1 MAENIFNKTIGG
13 NGGRPAHSGFHHVAD
28 AEAIPKGTLVGNWYE
43 ERALRTFTGVG
54 RTIVREHIPKKHLN
68 FEEPIKTEKKFDNTH
83 DRIHGI
89 RLDQP
94 MYSENYH
101 YGKGVNPADAL
112 PKVGLK
118 NKRLE
123 REMYE
128 LIASEL
134 NEKEEALER
143 ERQARRFETTTGATY
158 AQKDLTENTV
168 GRWLMKTQDGV
179 AIGLDKTAGR
189 GY

>member
-13 NGGRPAHSGFHHVAD
+13 NGGKAAHSGLHHVANP
-28 AEAIPKGTLVGNWYE
+28 EAIPKGTLIGNWYE

-54 RTIVREHIPKKHLN
+54 RSIVREHIPKKHLN

-83 DRIHGI
+83 DRIHGV
-89 RLDQP
+89 RMDQP
-94 MYSENYH
+94 MYSENYY
-101 YGKGVNPADAL
+101 YGKSVNPADAL

-123 REMYE
+123 QEMYAIISGE
-128 LIASEL
+128 LK
-134 NEKEEALER
+134 EKDDALER
-143 ERQARRFETTTGATY
+143 ERQERRFDTTTKVTY
-158 AQKDLTENTV
+158 EQKPLTENTV

-179 AIGLDKTAGR
+179 ALGLDKTANR